1 MTETVKLTDHSL
13 YRYAGGKNRVKKEI
27 IKHIFEVNPSMTK
40 LVSPF
45 FGGGSTEMLLA
56 SMGVEVKGY
65 DFYKPLADFWEI
77 LQEPYGPQRLYSELM
92 KHYPLNVEDERVI
105 KLDPNGEPILHTG
118 VYWLTEEV
126 EIETPDGEKKKK
138 KIKVLDKAKTKKK
151 AKDPSELLDLD
162 ICHAAATVNSDNYKS
177 YLPLLN
183 SPDKFTRAWA
193 FYVCI
198 KGSYSGKIGC
208 STYLSRAEYRTVG
221 LEKVRDYYNPNLS
234 MEWGDCFDI
243 IPKHQNDFL
252 YLDPPYKDTV
262 SYYYGENGEHHK
274 GFDHDK
280 LVEVLREHKGGFV
293 MSYDNNP
300 SIKKLYKDFT
310 DFKYIDMT
318 YQMSGT
324 KRFAKKELLI
334 VKPSEVEAVGRENER
349 FKLIQQALA
358 L

>member
-1 MTETVKLTDHSL
+1 MTEDRKLTDHSL

-77 LQEPYGPQRLYSELM
+77 LQEEHGPQRLYSEIM

-105 KLDPNGEPILHTG
+105 ELDPSGQPILHTN
-118 VYWLTEEV
+118 VYWTTV
-126 EIETPDGEKKKK
+126 TPDGEKKKK
-138 KIKVLDKAKTKKK
+138 VLDRAKTVKKAKNPEKVLDT
-151 AKDPSELLDLD
+151 DVCLP
-162 ICHAAATVNSDNYKS
+162 ATTANSNNYKS

-183 SPDKFTRAWA
+183 SDDKFTRAWA

-221 LEKVRDYYNPNLS
+221 LEKVRDYHNPNLS
-234 MEWGDCFDI
+234 LEWGDCFDI

-262 SYYYGENGEHHK
+262 SYYYGEKGEHHK
-274 GFDHDK
+274 GFDHEK

-310 DFKYIDMT
+310 DFRYIDMM

-334 VKPSEVEAVGRENER
+334 VKPSEVESVVRENER
-349 FKLIQQALA
+349 FRLIQKALA